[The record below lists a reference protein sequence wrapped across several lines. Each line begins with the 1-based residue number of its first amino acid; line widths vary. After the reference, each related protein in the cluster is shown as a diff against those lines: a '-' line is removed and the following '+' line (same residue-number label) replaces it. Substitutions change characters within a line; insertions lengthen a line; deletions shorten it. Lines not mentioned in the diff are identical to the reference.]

1 MLLANAHSSSKGYA
15 GIKILAYTDEWQTKE
30 KNSKK
35 FPNKRLR
42 HYVLSQH
49 LQSTLALIIK
59 VFYKSLKEGR
69 TPFLLKLS
77 PQLLFSNCMWRPK
90 NVIHIISKSI
100 KPLSDLSVPTR
111 GEFVI
116 LEKTP
121 SHEQKNISSWDKG
134 DHKEHL
140 CIDFLSSK
148 KGANELNPDHATM
161 QNASRYPGGDPG
173 APPGRVKSSEFFL
186 YFVTCLY
193 ANMQ

>member
-1 MLLANAHSSSKGYA
+1 M
-15 GIKILAYTDEWQTKE
+15 
-30 KNSKK
+30 
-35 FPNKRLR
+35 
-42 HYVLSQH
+42 
-49 LQSTLALIIK
+49 
-59 VFYKSLKEGR
+59 
-69 TPFLLKLS
+69 
-77 PQLLFSNCMWRPK
+77 
-90 NVIHIISKSI
+90 IHIISKSI

-148 KGANELNPDHATM
+148 KGANELNPGHATM

-186 YFVTCLY
+186 YFLTCLY

>member
-1 MLLANAHSSSKGYA
+1 M
-15 GIKILAYTDEWQTKE
+15 
-30 KNSKK
+30 
-35 FPNKRLR
+35 
-42 HYVLSQH
+42 
-49 LQSTLALIIK
+49 
-59 VFYKSLKEGR
+59 
-69 TPFLLKLS
+69 
-77 PQLLFSNCMWRPK
+77 
-90 NVIHIISKSI
+90 IHIISKSI

-148 KGANELNPDHATM
+148 KGANELNPGHATM

-173 APPGRVKSSEFFL
+173 ASWKGQEFRVFPLFCHLSVCQHAVNSLAVLCIASCGSVPASPPLIHFSVAH
-186 YFVTCLY
+186 Y
-193 ANMQ
+193 